1 MDFVSTNVGIVQ
13 NDKFHEVSQ
22 QWLYSNGN
30 MLSSMPHDGDLD
42 TDIIAAFEDS
52 NPVQQLTKAALQPL
66 ELSLDLSPNG
76 PLPPFHLTSRFHSVG
91 LSEQCLQRFSSLGTP
106 LDSMAQDSLSGSKL
120 VQTVTK
126 RRRFT
131 LD

>member
-13 NDKFHEVSQ
+13 NDKFPEVSQ

-30 MLSSMPHDGDLD
+30 ILSSMPYDADLD

-52 NPVQQLTKAALQPL
+52 NPVQQPLQPL
-66 ELSLDLSPNG
+66 GLSLDLSPNG
-76 PLPPFHLTSRFHSVG
+76 PLPPFHLASRLHSVD

-106 LDSMAQDSLSGSKL
+106 LDSMAQDRLSGSKL